1 MRWTDDQGYQ
11 QVLNLMNF
19 TKSYLRGGQITQ
31 DIDKYL
37 VLRIIKSYLQD
48 GQMTKDTDGYLVLQ
62 ILLSP
67 TYGADG

>member
-48 GQMTKDTDGYLVLQ
+48 GDDQGY
-62 ILLSP
+62 
-67 TYGADG
+67 